1 MAKKKLT
8 IDDLL
13 GALKNPDGISEDM
26 KREQYLDLAIF
37 TLSGVFILFL
47 LDIVLYFGKSL
58 NKK

>member
-1 MAKKKLT
+1 
-8 IDDLL
+8 
-13 GALKNPDGISEDM
+13 M

-47 LDIVLYFGKSL
+47 LDIVLNFGKSL